1 MAVPRGKRSTGVF
14 ETGTKAKELLMHT
27 LKITKNR
34 DNFPARYQHTV
45 TDRIINDALE
55 VYGKVR
61 RANSIYPKTA
71 AEYQMRR
78 KWQAEAGAA
87 LADLMGLIEV
97 AHEMF
102 SINTDKIAY
111 WTKLAS
117 STRYAMIRWGEG
129 DIKRYSSLP

>member
-14 ETGTKAKELLMHT
+14 ETGTKAKELLIHT
-27 LKITKNR
+27 LRVTKNR

-45 TDRIINDALE
+45 TDRIINNALE

-61 RANSIYPKTA
+61 RANSIYPSTA
-71 AEYQMRR
+71 AECQMRR

-102 SINTDKIAY
+102 SIDTDKIAY

-117 STRYAMIRWGEG
+117 NTKFAMKRWVEG